1 MGIVSL
7 IHVIVGFGL
16 PEASHTNTAC
26 RAFSTTWGWEYR
38 YSWCENDNANVGNVD
53 NVEQIWMTML
63 IHDENTFMA
72 GFWII
77 CGKPAGRAFSAK
89 RNNVFRVLNSLRSSS
104 FLYKSWHGITTRHFV
119 CNEKSCFLNEAALNL
134 FRGQNPFRKILPH
147 PCHPCHSIQMNPVLW
162 HHSFFSHILICR
174 YSKLITFE
182 DSEVSCCRNWV
193 SVSIL
198 GDALIGAGLLLLPH
212 LGAGC
217 NFVSLWM
224 GLVWRELNSPAR
236 CAGGS
241 RPQSLIWGTWKQ
253 A

>member
-89 RNNVFRVLNSLRSSS
+89 RNNVFRVLNSLRSLS
-104 FLYKSWHGITTRHFV
+104 FRHTNHDMASPPDILSATRNHVSW
-119 CNEKSCFLNEAALNL
+119 
-134 FRGQNPFRKILPH
+134 
-147 PCHPCHSIQMNPVLW
+147 M
-162 HHSFFSHILICR
+162 
-174 YSKLITFE
+174 KLRWIY
-182 DSEVSCCRNWV
+182 SEVKIHSEK
-193 SVSIL
+193 
-198 GDALIGAGLLLLPH
+198 
-212 LGAGC
+212 
-217 NFVSLWM
+217 F
-224 GLVWRELNSPAR
+224 
-236 CAGGS
+236 
-241 RPQSLIWGTWKQ
+241 SLILVILVIQFKWILFYDIIHSSVISSSADIQSSSPSKTVRSAVAETGSPFPFSATHS
-253 A
+253 